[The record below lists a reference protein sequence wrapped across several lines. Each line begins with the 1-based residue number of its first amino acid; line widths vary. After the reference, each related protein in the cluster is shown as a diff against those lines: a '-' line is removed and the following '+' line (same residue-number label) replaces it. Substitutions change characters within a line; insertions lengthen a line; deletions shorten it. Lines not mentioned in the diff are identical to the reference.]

1 MASDPTP
8 TPPPPP
14 GWRSIPRT
22 VAAVTAVPAGPSAVP
37 KVPRL
42 SPTAI
47 GQWTSCPRSWYYG
60 WLVGPRPPPSA
71 AMALGTAVHAEI
83 ERWLTSGLPAG
94 EAVGGRGYSW
104 GDGGSLALDR
114 TYRDVV
120 AIARAGEVYLR
131 PLRPRVATGAA
142 RVEVKAHRP
151 PGDVGP
157 LVFDGRID
165 VVDDGLRLVVD
176 HKTTGSLDA
185 PWLPDAAALARDTQM
200 LLYAW
205 AVLPPG
211 DPIGVAHIRYR
222 TRGSPLAAM
231 VVATGV
237 PWSNVEERHGEAEG
251 ISRAMGALHDG
262 VVGDDRAARIARA
275 HEVEY
280 NPGGCRKYGGCPW
293 AQICPDSPD
302 NRGRRTTAAALTT
315 RTRAPAAGAGH
326 HHTAAPTAPGAAMSA
341 ADIMDLFGGTPA
353 SVTPSN
359 GSGHAAPT
367 PAALPANVGDLF
379 DDIVSMASAAT
390 ATLAPGAV
398 GAVVPPDGRPD
409 DDGRVARAVAAVR
422 ALGGWPGPRAVAA
435 IAAQHGLSP
444 EACTHALVGAGM
456 GPPDHTGAVAPAAA
470 GPGSFVPPA
479 ATKPPSKAA
488 AEREA
493 DASALVVAIAACGG
507 TEKVA
512 IDEASKALWAQF
524 CKLRPRPDGTP
535 ITSVRSSRRTEARTT
550 ATSLGWLDANGPAGG
565 LLLTAAGVAATRPP
579 AATPPVLADP
589 PYAPIPDALDTGAV
603 EAARD
608 EMSDLV
614 AARAKQLRDALGRS
628 SAGYLPF
635 ASVRVLCGELLDDVL
650 AAAQSAGWATVT
662 SDGVEAVDA
671 APTPAVAAPAPAP
684 TPTPAPAPTP
694 APPARKQIVGA
705 NAATDAAT
713 QARLGLH
720 FICLVLVDCLP
731 VGVEARPL
739 RSMPRVAAAI
749 AVVEARAG
757 VNVDLVEYGKGPPS
771 VVAELRNTP
780 GVDAGAWLADGRDP
794 VAAAVWPVLQAAGAL
809 VVRGVR

>member
-1 MASDPTP
+1 
-8 TPPPPP
+8 
-14 GWRSIPRT
+14 
-22 VAAVTAVPAGPSAVP
+22 
-37 KVPRL
+37 
-42 SPTAI
+42 
-47 GQWTSCPRSWYYG
+47 
-60 WLVGPRPPPSA
+60 
-71 AMALGTAVHAEI
+71 
-83 ERWLTSGLPAG
+83 
-94 EAVGGRGYSW
+94 
-104 GDGGSLALDR
+104 
-114 TYRDVV
+114 
-120 AIARAGEVYLR
+120 
-131 PLRPRVATGAA
+131 
-142 RVEVKAHRP
+142 
-151 PGDVGP
+151 
-157 LVFDGRID
+157 
-165 VVDDGLRLVVD
+165 
-176 HKTTGSLDA
+176 
-185 PWLPDAAALARDTQM
+185 
-200 LLYAW
+200 
-205 AVLPPG
+205 
-211 DPIGVAHIRYR
+211 
-222 TRGSPLAAM
+222 
-231 VVATGV
+231 
-237 PWSNVEERHGEAEG
+237 
-251 ISRAMGALHDG
+251 
-262 VVGDDRAARIARA
+262 
-275 HEVEY
+275 
-280 NPGGCRKYGGCPW
+280 
-293 AQICPDSPD
+293 
-302 NRGRRTTAAALTT
+302 
-315 RTRAPAAGAGH
+315 
-326 HHTAAPTAPGAAMSA
+326 MSA
-341 ADIMDLFGGTPA
+341 SDIMDLFGGTPA

-456 GPPDHTGAVAPAAA
+456 GPPDHTSAVAPAAA
-470 GPGSFVPPA
+470 PA
-479 ATKPPSKAA
+479 APATPKAPSKAA

-493 DASALVVAIAACGG
+493 DASALVIAIAACGG

-579 AATPPVLADP
+579 KDAPPAEP
-589 PYAPIPDALDTGAV
+589 SAPIPDTLDTGAV
-603 EAARD
+603 EAARGETD
-608 EMSDLV
+608 AWLAGIAASGESGRRPDIV
-614 AARAKQLRDALGRS
+614 VARAKQLRDALGRS

-650 AAAQSAGWATVT
+650 AAVQLAGWATVT
-662 SDGVEAVDA
+662 SDGVEAVDDV
-671 APTPAVAAPAPAP
+671 PTVAEQARKAEQDGSHVAARALRSIGETASSPLID
-684 TPTPAPAPTP
+684 
-694 APPARKQIVGA
+694 RV
-705 NAATDAAT
+705 
-713 QARLGLH
+713 RLP
-720 FICLVLVDCLP
+720 CLVLVDCLP

-739 RSMPRVAAAI
+739 RSMPRVAAAVATI
-749 AVVEARAG
+749 EARVG

-780 GVDAGAWLADGRDP
+780 GADVGVWLADGRDP